1 MKNCV
6 ATSENGNRILECNK
20 IFQVKELYIY
30 IYFGFDDCLIST
42 EIEMNHTMEVITKV
56 IR

>member
-42 EIEMNHTMEVITKV
+42 EIEMNQTMEVITKV

>member
-6 ATSENGNRILECNK
+6 ATSENGNRILKCNK

-42 EIEMNHTMEVITKV
+42 EIEMNQTMEVITKV